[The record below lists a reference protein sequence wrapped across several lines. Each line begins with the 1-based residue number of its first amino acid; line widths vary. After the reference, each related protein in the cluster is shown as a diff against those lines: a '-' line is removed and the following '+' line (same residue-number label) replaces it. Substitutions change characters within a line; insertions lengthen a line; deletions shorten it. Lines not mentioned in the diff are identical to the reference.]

1 MIDENVID
9 FLKQS
14 NNIEDEWDDD
24 SLAQALYAW
33 NFIIEQDKLDVG
45 VILKTHKILMLH
57 HKLMPDEKGYFRQ
70 RPVLIGGHEAKPHYV
85 IRELIEHWLET
96 ANKPRNEEQIKQDHV
111 DYEAI
116 HPFIDGNGRTGRIF
130 LNWQR
135 VKNGLPVLVIK
146 ESEKFDY
153 YKWFE
158 RKTIDF
164 IKKMEDS
171 KLMRE
176 L

>member
-1 MIDENVID
+1 MDEDVID
-9 FLKQS
+9 FLRES

-24 SLAQALYAW
+24 SLAQAIFAW
-33 NFIIEQDKLDVG
+33 DFIIGEDKLNVSN
-45 VILKTHKILMLH
+45 ILKTHKILMNH
-57 HKLMPDEKGYFRQ
+57 HNIRPDERGYFRQ
-70 RPVLIGGHEAKPHYV
+70 RPVFIGGHEAKPHYA
-85 IRELIEHWLET
+85 IRALIEHWLEI
-96 ANKPRNEEQIKQDHV
+96 ANQPRNEEEIKQDHI

-130 LNWQR
+130 MNWQR
-135 VKNGLPVLVIK
+135 IKNGLPVLVIK
-146 ESEKFDY
+146 EKEKFDY

-171 KLMRE
+171 KIKRDW
-176 L
+176 

>member
-1 MIDENVID
+1 MIDWDVIN
-9 FLKQS
+9 FLRES

-24 SLAQALYAW
+24 SLAQAIFAW
-33 NFIIEQDKLDVG
+33 DFIIQEDKLNISN
-45 VILKTHKILMLH
+45 ILKTHKILMLH
-57 HKLMPDEKGYFRQ
+57 HNLQPDEKGYFRQ
-70 RPVLIGGHEAKPHYV
+70 RPVWIGGKEAKPYYA

-96 ANKPRNEEQIKQDHV
+96 ANEPRNAEQIQQDHV

-158 RKTIDF
+158 KKTIDF

-171 KLMRE
+171 KLMRD
-176 L
+176 